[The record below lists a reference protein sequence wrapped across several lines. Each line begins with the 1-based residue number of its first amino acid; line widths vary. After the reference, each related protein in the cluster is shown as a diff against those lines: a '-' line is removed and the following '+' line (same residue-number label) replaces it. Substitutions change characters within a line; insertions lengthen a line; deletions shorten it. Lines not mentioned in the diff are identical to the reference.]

1 MSLYKTMRC
10 RTRPSV
16 CPLCSQYFDEHGKG
30 IKPFCNQGS
39 RCRFIHPSDLQWD
52 KGRVNPEKSA
62 YNDTKCEKSKTKPK
76 HKPKASSTSPLQRGP
91 RSSPLVPQSDL
102 FRRNHGELD
111 RERGRDRE
119 VKPIQRDRRDRDF
132 DSWERYVRDRDR
144 SRDVRR
150 SSRERADEER
160 ALHSSKRSKRTEG
173 HAIRSS
179 VMDSG
184 DNPESG
190 SRHGK
195 DRLDASQMTPGNL
208 SFQSRDDNKRSID
221 VISEFSSRLARLC
234 SQLVQDSCQLDKE
247 EDKLKAFTELSTEL
261 SKAAPSTA
269 MAVTP
274 ALAAVITSHAKSKER
289 VATRV
294 RELDSLWESLLSN
307 IVTTI
312 VKTTDI
318 NLERAIAL
326 LHTET
331 DVALQHG
338 TNPGGSWTKLSE
350 LKNTSADDDRENGAA
365 GAEHGSKAWSRSPD
379 SKRRRVESSTPTA
392 IPVKEENVDYRGLLA
407 AMKSSLAMQTR
418 TFELLA
424 KEKQLVGGV
433 IDIATIVDN
442 LMNTDDTN
450 SPASTDS
457 DAVNCSTAR
466 VYFGPVQSPEKRL
479 IASEVTR
486 RRELSIGTVDSLLR
500 PSGLPT
506 LHAPPSPQ
514 EITRAPD
521 ESVERSDEDADE
533 ISDVAA
539 HLSREDTPEND
550 TLGQNEPS
558 SVLASRIMR
567 ACDNPSPP
575 PRAHPTLYFGLVMR
589 DGRTPFPDISA
600 PPSPFRPINLRERL
614 SQFSPTERALSQEP
628 PQHQVSY
635 DQNSPPHD
643 SAGNIFQ
650 PDLISF
656 ESCSALVKTAESSA
670 EGRPCGSPI
679 QTLSSSVDDLL
690 SHSPE
695 HPSVI
700 PAPRVDG
707 IERSNSSDSLNKLPQ
722 GCPPAGMES
731 RPPHSSFP
739 SPLVATSSAP
749 DVTEEHA
756 RLPVRRSARL
766 SGTPRPNQTT
776 HTQQPP
782 ETPKLK
788 GKSKATTTAPE
799 GNVPLMRDEQT
810 KIKRDDDS
818 RRRALNGKYDT
829 TPNFQ
834 RELGSLSPQ
843 SADVLTRLLPSE
855 RSTPLPEGQYSLPQR
870 EISSV
875 SLDPPLLTPQRPK
888 SDSQHP
894 LATVQRSLVVAPTPI
909 RPNGNLFGSSSHLK
923 FSLTVEDA
931 SRTPARR
938 VPIQDAIVQGS
949 ASSQN
954 TMLLSAK
961 RDTSTRLVGMRG
973 PVFSRPALDDPSRS
987 PAKRILITDF
997 NSPVRSPTRPAGARA
1012 RSASAEPKPIV
1023 SQPIRSHS
1031 VDPLPRAA
1039 DNKGKEPMFPNFS
1052 SKPRSGAKLPFPLK
1066 DLKLVGEDLIANQAA
1081 SSSSPVKF
1089 SLKQP
1094 SIGSRIPR
1102 IGAKPYARPQPKKP
1116 VTSTAAKLPAFGTGP
1131 RVPLFKSAPA
1141 GNGSSSSE
1149 ESSAIAPPL
1158 NRKFDGKS
1166 VAEPSV
1172 LSTLKRK
1179 RGIEETAT
1187 SSPTHHVMVRQI
1199 VPGMLGSKYAPK
1211 AAPGLP
1217 PSAPSLPEPSPRKPP
1232 GPIKFR
1238 KVEPGVISARY
1249 AAPIK
1254 TTASDPPATDV
1265 HKSSPQILIVSEEPV
1280 TQSSSP
1286 PSSTSPSALPEPEL
1300 AKPSHDVV
1308 EPKETVEA
1316 SAHQPPANRGR
1327 GRRTPRRKP
1336 AAQHANDVFG
1346 PSTSTQP
1353 LQLRR
1358 SRRSEGE
1365 GFMGMSAVALQA
1377 LTTSNTTKNQEIFAK
1392 LEREVIR
1399 KDGTRP
1405 ESPAIKVRTI
1415 SQKQRDMRD
1424 RQRLER
1430 AERRAKRGED
1440 GPGLSDC
1447 EGASELGDQSILGFD
1462 KEHDE
1467 NDGVIWTKHRR
1478 GPGEVED
1485 YETPVRPDRPVK
1497 RLRFGE
1503 GPQQEGERESKRVK
1517 WHQGLS
1523 TEIYLDEVHPRPHSW
1538 TKDFVIEKSCLAPTS
1553 KASGLRD
1560 FCTTFLLT
1568 FLQTLRLDTLG
1579 NVMDVEQHPLTDLHP
1594 ENIVVKK
1601 FVYDNDA
1608 EVVVKEVIPPKITRS
1623 KSKKSK
1629 S

>member
-1 MSLYKTMRC
+1 
-10 RTRPSV
+10 
-16 CPLCSQYFDEHGKG
+16 
-30 IKPFCNQGS
+30 
-39 RCRFIHPSDLQWD
+39 
-52 KGRVNPEKSA
+52 
-62 YNDTKCEKSKTKPK
+62 
-76 HKPKASSTSPLQRGP
+76 
-91 RSSPLVPQSDL
+91 
-102 FRRNHGELD
+102 
-111 RERGRDRE
+111 
-119 VKPIQRDRRDRDF
+119 
-132 DSWERYVRDRDR
+132 
-144 SRDVRR
+144 
-150 SSRERADEER
+150 
-160 ALHSSKRSKRTEG
+160 
-173 HAIRSS
+173 
-179 VMDSG
+179 
-184 DNPESG
+184 
-190 SRHGK
+190 
-195 DRLDASQMTPGNL
+195 
-208 SFQSRDDNKRSID
+208 
-221 VISEFSSRLARLC
+221 
-234 SQLVQDSCQLDKE
+234 
-247 EDKLKAFTELSTEL
+247 
-261 SKAAPSTA
+261 
-269 MAVTP
+269 
-274 ALAAVITSHAKSKER
+274 
-289 VATRV
+289 
-294 RELDSLWESLLSN
+294 
-307 IVTTI
+307 
-312 VKTTDI
+312 
-318 NLERAIAL
+318 
-326 LHTET
+326 
-331 DVALQHG
+331 
-338 TNPGGSWTKLSE
+338 
-350 LKNTSADDDRENGAA
+350 
-365 GAEHGSKAWSRSPD
+365 
-379 SKRRRVESSTPTA
+379 
-392 IPVKEENVDYRGLLA
+392 
-407 AMKSSLAMQTR
+407 
-418 TFELLA
+418 
-424 KEKQLVGGV
+424 
-433 IDIATIVDN
+433 
-442 LMNTDDTN
+442 MNTDDTN

-486 RRELSIGTVDSLLR
+486 RRGLSIGTVDSLLR
-500 PSGLPT
+500 PSGLPA

-514 EITRAPD
+514 EITRAQD

-575 PRAHPTLYFGLVMR
+575 PRAHPTLYFGLMMR
-589 DGRTPFPDISA
+589 DGHTPFPDISA

-635 DQNSPPHD
+635 NQNSPPQD
-643 SAGNIFQ
+643 SAGNISQ

-656 ESCSALVKTAESSA
+656 ESCSALVKTAESST
-670 EGRPCGSPI
+670 ERRPCGSPI

-690 SHSPE
+690 SQSPE

-700 PAPRVDG
+700 PCPRVDG
-707 IERSNSSDSLNKLPQ
+707 VERSNSSDSLNKLPQ
-722 GCPPAGMES
+722 GCPPADMES
-731 RPPHSSFP
+731 RPPRSSSP

-788 GKSKATTTAPE
+788 GKSKAATTAPE

-810 KIKRDDDS
+810 VDHDPYPDIQGLVEDKERRRS
-818 RRRALNGKYDT
+818 RRRALNGKYD

-870 EISSV
+870 EISLV

-888 SDSQHP
+888 SDSQQPNYP
-894 LATVQRSLVVAPTPI
+894 LATVQRPLVVAPTPI
-909 RPNGNLFGSSSHLK
+909 RPNGNLLGSSSHLK
-923 FSLTVEDA
+923 FSLTVDDA

-938 VPIQDAIVQGS
+938 VPIQGAFVQGS

-961 RDTSTRLVGMRG
+961 RDASTRLVGMRG

-997 NSPVRSPTRPAGARA
+997 NSPVCSPTRPAGARA

-1023 SQPIRSHS
+1023 SQPLRSHS
-1031 VDPLPRAA
+1031 VDPLPRVA
-1039 DNKGKEPMFPNFS
+1039 DNKGKEPTFPNFS
-1052 SKPRSGAKLPFPLK
+1052 SKPRSGARLPFPLVTGQK
-1066 DLKLVGEDLIANQAA
+1066 TGTDFPQSIPEEAEGCEAVEEDSIANQAT

-1116 VTSTAAKLPAFGTGP
+1116 VSSTTAKLPAFGTGP
-1131 RVPLFKSAPA
+1131 RVPLFKSTPA

-1149 ESSAIAPPL
+1149 ESSVAPPP

-1179 RGIEETAT
+1179 RGIEETTT
-1187 SSPTHHVMVRQI
+1187 SSPTHPVMVRQI

-1217 PSAPSLPEPSPRKPP
+1217 LTAPSIPEPSPRKPP

-1249 AAPIK
+1249 AAPTK
-1254 TTASDPPATDV
+1254 PTASDSPAADD
-1265 HKSSPQILIVSEEPV
+1265 HNSSPQILIVSEAPV
-1280 TQSSSP
+1280 SQSSSP
-1286 PSSTSPSALPEPEL
+1286 PNSTSLSALPEPEP
-1300 AKPSHDVV
+1300 AKPLHDAV

-1316 SAHQPPANRGR
+1316 SAQQPPANRGR
-1327 GRRTPRRKP
+1327 GRRTSRRKP
-1336 AAQHANDVFG
+1336 AAQHASDVFG
-1346 PSTSTQP
+1346 SSTSTQP

-1392 LEREVIR
+1392 LEREVVR
-1399 KDGTRP
+1399 KEGTRP

-1447 EGASELGDQSILGFD
+1447 EGASELDDQSILGFD

-1467 NDGVIWTKHRR
+1467 NDGMVWTKHRR

-1538 TKDFVIEKSCLAPTS
+1538 TKDFVVEKSCLAPTS
-1553 KASGLRD
+1553 KN
-1560 FCTTFLLT
+1560 
-1568 FLQTLRLDTLG
+1568 LRLDTLG
-1579 NVMDVEQHPLTDLHP
+1579 NVVDVEQHPLTDLHP

-1608 EVVVKEVIPPKITRS
+1608 EVVVREVIPPKITRS